1 MTANEYLS
9 SVNRLNGMI
18 KEKLDEVHMLKSKAT
33 STTISYGKDRVQCSC
48 QYDKNADIIAQI
60 IDTDRD
66 IDCLIDIL
74 VDTKRNI
81 RYICKQMDSM
91 QAVIIEKKYIEGK
104 SLPKIAKEYGIK
116 VGKVKYIHKKAVK
129 SFEEIYLT
137 TRYSV

>member
-1 MTANEYLS
+1 MTSKEYLL

-60 IDTDRD
+60 VDTERD
-66 IDCLIDIL
+66 IDCLVDIL
-74 VDTKRNI
+74 VDTKRHI
-81 RYICKQMDSM
+81 KKICEVMPPM
-91 QAVIIEKKYIEGK
+91 QAAVIEKKYIYGK
-104 SLPKIAKEYGIK
+104 SLSQIAGEYGIK
-116 VGKVKYIHKKAVK
+116 VGKTKYIHKKAVK